1 MTFGSTRRRWLAAVA
16 AGCAAG
22 IGLTA
27 CTDDTEPRSDVPAT
41 RQTTA
46 PANQQPSQT
55 SSQPPSQTSKEPSS
69 QPPSPSG
76 ATPPTTSPTPP
87 PGDHNGSLLLSVEQ
101 LPDLDAETGWTLR
114 STTNGEGK
122 DMPSEC
128 QQAPWLSIGVT
139 QVVRRDFAGPGRSS
153 AANIV
158 AQFADAQS
166 AGRAEMVWTAWN
178 SSCGAY
184 ATAHGDT
191 DVRAPG
197 TRHPVDTAAG
207 QAGWW
212 TVAYRPAGSGKP
224 VHIETN
230 GLVRWERHIAFV
242 VITQVGRGSNH
253 DTAQTSIEGAL
264 DASAGNLK
272 R

>member
-1 MTFGSTRRRWLAAVA
+1 MTFGSASRRWVAAVA
-16 AGCAAG
+16 AGCATG
-22 IGLTA
+22 IGFTA
-27 CTDDTEPRSDVPAT
+27 CTDDTEPQSDVPAT

-46 PANQQPSQT
+46 PANQ
-55 SSQPPSQTSKEPSS
+55 PPSQTSNQPSG
-69 QPPSPSG
+69 QPPSPNG
-76 ATPPTTSPTPP
+76 GTPPATSPTLP
-87 PGDHNGSLLLSVEQ
+87 PGDHNRSPLLTVEQ
-101 LPDLDAETGWTLR
+101 LPDLDAATSWTLR

-122 DMPSEC
+122 DTPSEC
-128 QQAPWLSIGVT
+128 QQAPWLSIGAT
-139 QVVRRDFAGPGRSS
+139 KVVRRDFAAPAGS
-153 AANIV
+153 AADVV

-166 AGRAEMVWTAWN
+166 AGRAQSVWMAWN
-178 SSCGAY
+178 SGCAAY

-212 TVAYRPAGSGKP
+212 TVAYRPAGSGQP
-224 VHIETN
+224 LHSETN
-230 GLVRWERHIAFV
+230 GLVRWERQIAFV
-242 VITQVGRGSNH
+242 VITQVGRGS
-253 DTAQTSIEGAL
+253 DQDAAQTSIEGAL

>member
-1 MTFGSTRRRWLAAVA
+1 MTFGSTSRRWVAAVA

-22 IGLTA
+22 IGIAA
-27 CTDDTEPRSDVPAT
+27 CTDDTEPQSDVPAT

-46 PANQQPSQT
+46 PTNQT
-55 SSQPPSQTSKEPSS
+55 PPSQTSTQTSNQPSS

-76 ATPPTTSPTPP
+76 GTPPTTGPPP
-87 PGDHNGSLLLSVEQ
+87 PGDHNRSPLLTVEQ
-101 LPDLDAETGWTLR
+101 LPDLDAATSWTLR

-122 DMPSEC
+122 DTPSEC
-128 QQAPWLSIGVT
+128 QQAPWLSIGAT
-139 QVVRRDFAGPGRSS
+139 KVVRRDFAAPAGS
-153 AANIV
+153 AADVV

-166 AGRAEMVWTAWN
+166 AGRAQSVWMAWN
-178 SSCGAY
+178 SGCAAY

-197 TRHPVDTAAG
+197 TRHKVDTAAG

-212 TVAYRPAGSGKP
+212 TVAYRPAGSGQP
-224 VHIETN
+224 AHVETN
-230 GLVRWERHIAFV
+230 GLVRWERHVAFV
-242 VITQVGRGSNH
+242 VITQVGRRS
-253 DTAQTSIEGAL
+253 DQDAAQPSMEGAL